1 MKIEKG
7 QMGYLR
13 ALKKKYLLWSLGE
26 FGIVAAV
33 FILGYVQTKTKQ
45 NLFTILA
52 VVGCLPAAKMLVEFI
67 TVYPHQGI
75 EKEKFEE
82 LEEKAPLIMH
92 IYDML
97 FTSAQ
102 KAMPVDAL
110 VVSGHVVCGYTSS
123 PRTDEALLA
132 EYIKGILKDNRYEK
146 MTVKIFHNYKMFL
159 ARAEGLNNIAAV
171 ERPEDDRN
179 EQNIKKI
186 LFSIAM

>member
-7 QMGYLR
+7 QMGYLK

-45 NLFTILA
+45 NLFTIVA

-67 TVYPHQGI
+67 TVSPHQGI

-82 LEEKAPLIMH
+82 IEEKAPLIMRL
-92 IYDML
+92 YDML

-110 VVSGHVVCGYTSS
+110 VVSGHVVCGYASN
-123 PRTDEALLA
+123 PRTDEAALS
-132 EYIKGILKDNRYEK
+132 EYIKGILKDNRYDK

-159 ARAEGLNNIAAV
+159 ARAEGLNNMAAV
-171 ERPEDDRN
+171 ERPENDRN
-179 EQNIKKI
+179 EQKIKKI